1 MPSLKEH
8 VRFIKVNIMANI
20 LIIDDSPIDQK
31 ELSGILEK
39 NGHSV
44 ISADNGENGVEMANS
59 QMPDLILMDIVM
71 PGLNGF
77 QATRQISK
85 DSGTAHI
92 PIILVSSKD
101 QETDRQWGLRQGA
114 KSYMVKPI
122 RDKDLLIEI
131 DALL

>member
-1 MPSLKEH
+1 
-8 VRFIKVNIMANI
+8 MANI
-20 LIIDDSPIDQK
+20 LIIDDSPTDQK
-31 ELSGILEK
+31 ELSSILEK
-39 NGHSV
+39 NGHI
-44 ISADNGENGVEMANS
+44 ISRANNGESGVQIAIS
-59 QMPDLILMDIVM
+59 QTPDLILMDIVM

-85 DSGTAHI
+85 NPKTAHI

-114 KSYMVKPI
+114 KSYMVKPVK
-122 RDKDLLIEI
+122 DKELLSEI

>member
-1 MPSLKEH
+1 
-8 VRFIKVNIMANI
+8 MANI
-20 LIIDDSPIDQK
+20 LIVDDSPIDQK
-31 ELSGILEK
+31 ELSSILEK

-44 ISADNGENGVEMANS
+44 ISANNGESGVKMAS
-59 QMPDLILMDIVM
+59 SEKPDLILMDVVM

-85 DSGTAHI
+85 ASATAHI

-114 KSYMVKPI
+114 KSYMVKPVK
-122 RDKDLLIEI
+122 DKELLSEI
-131 DALL
+131 AALL

>member
-1 MPSLKEH
+1 
-8 VRFIKVNIMANI
+8 MANI
-20 LIIDDSPIDQK
+20 LIVDDSPIDQK
-31 ELSGILEK
+31 ELSSILEK

-44 ISADNGENGVEMANS
+44 ISADNGESGVAIANS
-59 QMPDLILMDIVM
+59 QKPDLILMDVVM

-85 DSGTAHI
+85 GNDTSHI

-114 KSYMVKPI
+114 KSYMVKPVK
-122 RDKDLLIEI
+122 DKDLLQEI
-131 DALL
+131 DSLL